1 MLAKM
6 STVTLASF
14 ECKSSCPLTRSA
26 PVLLDRIMWLFLN
39 VVLDLYRN
47 VLFCLE
53 GRRTVA
59 NLLMPDIQGFFG
71 FMFLINFT
79 LPSFLLYHSISVVI
93 FFMDE
98 NPVIIGLY

>member
-59 NLLMPDIQGFFG
+59 NLLMSDIQSLFWFHVPHKLYPSLIFVVPLHICGNFFYG
-71 FMFLINFT
+71 
-79 LPSFLLYHSISVVI
+79 
-93 FFMDE
+93 
-98 NPVIIGLY
+98 